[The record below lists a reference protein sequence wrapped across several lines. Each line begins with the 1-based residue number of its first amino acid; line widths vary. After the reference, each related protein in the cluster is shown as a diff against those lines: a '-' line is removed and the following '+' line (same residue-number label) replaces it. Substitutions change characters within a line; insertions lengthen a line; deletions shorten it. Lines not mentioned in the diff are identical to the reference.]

1 MLHKNGE
8 KYSFLCVDKM
18 LFILISELS
27 FKSLFISVWLFYP
40 FESFKSC
47 MLYFLSTL
55 LFQVYLQTPYFEV
68 WCPIFR
74 LFCLKCKFSDLGY
87 WIILQTG
94 HEYVS
99 HKRDYVTEA
108 HNSTSLKT
116 QLAAGKNIFRKL
128 SKNNMLCKFLNSV
141 FYTWFSSEL

>member
-1 MLHKNGE
+1 VCRQNVVYFDKWIIFQV
-8 KYSFLCVDKM
+8 SFHVCLV
-18 LFILISELS
+18 ILSIWKLQI
-27 FKSLFISVWLFYP
+27 F
-40 FESFKSC
+40 

-55 LFQVYLQTPYFEV
+55 LFQVYLQTPYFEG